1 VFLLK
6 IRRCKMYFKNVWKM
20 VVIILLSLVMFISI
34 TQAQQP
40 FDITFCG
47 SITTTQTVLESK
59 ELTIT
64 TFEGKGTVR
73 SNPEN
78 KAFDNCS
85 YHLLGVSLQMA
96 DKYTNFGYSRYMDSD
111 GDFVVQEN
119 LRPLDGTEATWKF
132 LYGTGKWKGIKGSG
146 KTTVVIRPKPIV
158 PGTRQG
164 CLRSTGTFELPK
176 K

>member
-1 VFLLK
+1 
-6 IRRCKMYFKNVWKM
+6 MYSKNVWKM
-20 VVIILLSLVMFISI
+20 VVIVLLSLVVFISI

-47 SITTTQTVLESK
+47 STATTQTVLESK

-78 KAFDNCS
+78 KAFDNSS
-85 YHLLGVSLQMA
+85 YHLLGVSRQMG
-96 DKYTNFGYSRYMDSD
+96 DNVTNFGYSRYMDSD

-119 LRPLDGTEATWKF
+119 FYSLEGKEAIWKF

-146 KTTVVIRPKPIV
+146 KTTVVIRPKPIA

>member
-1 VFLLK
+1 M
-6 IRRCKMYFKNVWKM
+6 IFKKRYMIGTLGIV
-20 VVIILLSLVMFISI
+20 LSLVLFLSVA
-34 TQAQQP
+34 QAEP

-47 SITTTQTVLESK
+47 STTITQTVLESK
-59 ELTIT
+59 DLTIT

-78 KAFDNCS
+78 KAFDNSS

-96 DKYTNFGYSRYMDSD
+96 DKVTNFGYSRYMDSD

-119 LRPLDGTEATWKF
+119 FYSLEGKEATWKF
-132 LYGTGKWKGIKGSG
+132 LYGTGKWKGIEGSG

>member
-1 VFLLK
+1 MISNKRWMMEAIVIVFG
-6 IRRCKMYFKNVWKM
+6 
-20 VVIILLSLVMFISI
+20 VVMCISI
-34 TQAQQP
+34 AQAEP

-47 SITTTQTVLESK
+47 STTTTQTVLESK

-64 TFEGKGTVR
+64 TFEGKGPVR

-96 DKYTNFGYSRYMDSD
+96 DKVTNFGYSRYMDSD

-119 LRPLDGTEATWKF
+119 LRSPDATEGTWKF

-146 KTTVVIRPKPIV
+146 KTTVVIRPKPIA

>member
-1 VFLLK
+1 
-6 IRRCKMYFKNVWKM
+6 M
-20 VVIILLSLVMFISI
+20 ISI
-34 TQAQQP
+34 KKWMMAALGIVSCLTLSIPIAQAEP

-47 SITTTQTVLESK
+47 STTSTHTLLESK
-59 ELTIT
+59 ELTII

-73 SNPEN
+73 SKPEN
-78 KAFDNCS
+78 RAFDNSS
-85 YHLLGVSLQMA
+85 YHLLGTSLQMG
-96 DKYTNFGYSRYMDSD
+96 DKVMNFGYSMYMDSD

-119 LRPLDGTEATWKF
+119 LRPLDCTDSTWKF

-146 KTTVVIRPKPIV
+146 KTTVVIRAKPIA
-158 PGTRQG
+158 PGTRQQ

>member
-1 VFLLK
+1 MFSIKKWMMAAVGIVFCL
-6 IRRCKMYFKNVWKM
+6 
-20 VVIILLSLVMFISI
+20 ILSISVA
-34 TQAQQP
+34 QAEP

-47 SITTTQTVLESK
+47 STTITQTVLESK

-64 TFEGKGTVR
+64 TFEGKGAVR

-96 DKYTNFGYSRYMDSD
+96 DKVTNFGYSRYMDSD
-111 GDFVVQEN
+111 GDFFI
-119 LRPLDGTEATWKF
+119 TEASADSVPMSAQESSFKF
-132 LYGTGKWKGIKGSG
+132 LLGTGKWKGISG
-146 KTTVVIRPKPIV
+146 GGKSKFIFMTRGKQQINPTTF
-158 PGTRQG
+158 QG
-164 CLRSTGTFELPK
+164 YLKMIGNYELPK

>member
-1 VFLLK
+1 MF
-6 IRRCKMYFKNVWKM
+6 FSSFWKM
-20 VVIILLSLVMFISI
+20 GVTIILGLVMFIPVA
-34 TQAQQP
+34 QAEEP

-47 SITTTQTVLESK
+47 STRVTETLSESQD
-59 ELTIT
+59 LTIT
-64 TFEGKGTVR
+64 TFEGKGAVR
-73 SNPEN
+73 SNLAN

-85 YHLLGVSLQMA
+85 YHLLGTSLNIGGKM
-96 DKYTNFGYSRYMDSD
+96 TNFGYSKYMDSD

-119 LRPLDGTEATWKF
+119 FYPLGATEATWKF

-146 KTTVVIRPKPIV
+146 KTIPIIRPKPIA

-176 K
+176 

>member
-1 VFLLK
+1 
-6 IRRCKMYFKNVWKM
+6 MYSKNVWKM
-20 VVIILLSLVMFISI
+20 VVIVLLSLVVFISI

-47 SITTTQTVLESK
+47 STATTQTVLESK

-78 KAFDNCS
+78 KALDNSS
-85 YHLLGVSLQMA
+85 YHLLGVSRQMG
-96 DKYTNFGYSRYMDSD
+96 DNVTNFGYSRYMDSD

-119 LRPLDGTEATWKF
+119 FYSLEGKEATWKF

-146 KTTVVIRPKPIV
+146 KTTVVIRPKPIA

>member
-1 VFLLK
+1 MIFIKRLL
-6 IRRCKMYFKNVWKM
+6 IEAL
-20 VVIILLSLVMFISI
+20 VIAFGLVMFISI

-47 SITTTQTVLESK
+47 STTITQTVLESK
-59 ELTIT
+59 DLTIT

-78 KAFDNCS
+78 KAFDNSS

-96 DKYTNFGYSRYMDSD
+96 DKVSNFGYSRYMDSD

-119 LRPLDGTEATWKF
+119 LRSPDATEATWKF

-146 KTTVVIRPKPIV
+146 KTTVVTRPKPIA
-158 PGTRQG
+158 PRTRQG

>member
-1 VFLLK
+1 
-6 IRRCKMYFKNVWKM
+6 M
-20 VVIILLSLVMFISI
+20 ISI
-34 TQAQQP
+34 KKWMMATLSIVFYLTLSISIAQAEP

-47 SITTTQTVLESK
+47 STTSTHTVLESK

-73 SNPEN
+73 CNPEN
-78 KAFDNCS
+78 RAFDNSS
-85 YHLLGVSLQMA
+85 YHLLGVSLQMG
-96 DKYTNFGYSRYMDSD
+96 DKVTNFGYSKYMDSD

-146 KTTVVIRPKPIV
+146 KTTVVIRPKPIA
-158 PGTRQG
+158 PGTRQQ
-164 CLRSTGTFELPK
+164 CLRSTGTFQLSK
-176 K
+176 

>member
-1 VFLLK
+1 MIFIKRLMMEAL
-6 IRRCKMYFKNVWKM
+6 
-20 VVIILLSLVMFISI
+20 VIAFGLVMFISI

-47 SITTTQTVLESK
+47 STATTQTVLESK

-78 KAFDNCS
+78 KAFDNSS

-96 DKYTNFGYSRYMDSD
+96 DKVTNFGYSRYMDSD

-119 LRPLDGTEATWKF
+119 LRSPDATEATWKF
-132 LYGTGKWKGIKGSG
+132 LYGRANGKESREAVKQQLLS
-146 KTTVVIRPKPIV
+146 VLN
-158 PGTRQG
+158 Q
-164 CLRSTGTFELPK
+164 
-176 K
+176 

>member
-1 VFLLK
+1 MIFIKRLMIEAL
-6 IRRCKMYFKNVWKM
+6 
-20 VVIILLSLVMFISI
+20 VIAFGLVMFISI
-34 TQAQQP
+34 TQAQQT

-47 SITTTQTVLESK
+47 STTITQTVLESK

-85 YHLLGVSLQMA
+85 YHLLGVSLLMA
-96 DKYTNFGYSRYMDSD
+96 DKVTSFGYSKYMDSD

-119 LRPLDGTEATWKF
+119 FLSLDGKEATWKF

-146 KTTVVIRPKPIV
+146 KTTGVIRPKPIA

>member
-1 VFLLK
+1 MIFIKRLMIEAL
-6 IRRCKMYFKNVWKM
+6 
-20 VVIILLSLVMFISI
+20 VIAFGLVMFISI

-47 SITTTQTVLESK
+47 STTITQTVLESK
-59 ELTIT
+59 DLTIT

-78 KAFDNCS
+78 KAFDNSS

-96 DKYTNFGYSRYMDSD
+96 DKVTNFGYSRYMDSD

-119 LRPLDGTEATWKF
+119 FLSLDGKEATWKF

-146 KTTVVIRPKPIV
+146 KTTGVIRPKPIA